1 MWERSC
7 DPKILNA
14 CCSGQA
20 CDTPGMGQGDAGSPR
35 KEHGSTQG
43 KVTFVG
49 VRAINMVKNFKVII
63 RYWDVSTKL
72 DNCN

>member
-20 CDTPGMGQGDAGSPR
+20 CDTPGMGHGDAGSPR

-63 RYWDVSTKL
+63 RSWDVSTKL